1 MPTADRW
8 NGADRRHHLL
18 SPRVIT
24 WLWLAGVSGI
34 LALALYTFGQ
44 DSARQD
50 EAIIRAGKQA
60 VLRNCLDNN
69 RDTRAQLEA
78 SNANIPRLVRKGA
91 LTKALG
97 DAALK
102 INAERLAL
110 ASDGLCLER
119 AQRFEREAD
128 RAAD

>member
-34 LALALYTFGQ
+34 LALYTFGQ